1 MELEAKIA
9 YLSLSEGLF
18 FFVELFFS
26 VNFYFSRYRRRKIKL
41 SELNKQW
48 ELLAFEPL
56 FFQRKCLLEPQENNQ
71 ET

>member
-18 FFVELFFS
+18 FFVNFFFS
-26 VNFYFSRYRRRKIKL
+26 GNFYFSRYRRPKVKL

-48 ELLAFEPL
+48 ELLAFEPS